1 MKIVELTIDEFD
13 EESGV
18 EFLSLVKNPATHQEW
33 MVFEDEKECNGSCQI
48 SKHLNE
54 TGEELKYLLDNSIGF
69 SMEDLTEKDM
79 TLNKEGFY
87 TINSQPNT
95 VEAGDGN
102 NNQVVRYY
110 YAVDTGLGPTLKQ
123 SSRKLCRQLVRADLV
138 YGTQDLSQLSG
149 ELTADGD
156 SFKLVPRTR
165 GTSVDLKIYKAGKYC
180 RHLFKKIVFTIP
192 PNTNVQEF
200 VSKIPKRSRTAIN
213 SRISGDGKKPTVEKQ
228 MGRGGVSEY
237 KIYMS
242 DDYEGPISLIEGL
255 VVYNTIDALFKG
267 EPECMAIS
275 EIEFDGIKGFIGVV
289 PDEKYF
295 GEDVKVL
302 NNVIRESFDSYTDYP
317 EYTTENAKRG
327 IRLNEEVGNKCATQT
342 GKIRAQQLANKEPIS
357 EETIARMYSYLSRAE
372 EYYDPSDDEA
382 CGTISVLLWGG
393 LETKDWA
400 ERKLK
405 EIREEMKEEFGCI
418 QTLINEG
425 YGEDEARNKCYVR
438 KYPDTRNYP
447 DNVLPLSEDF
457 LYENPCQEGY
467 IAYGTKIKNGRVV
480 PNCVELNHYE
490 ENNDKEMIDG
500 VIDLINQVDNIEDK
514 KKVAEEAIRNFT
526 EEGVSFD
533 INDFLMRLGLLGQM
547 SFADE
552 LKYEITS
559 VVMEPNKYIARRDD
573 YGELYY
579 CFFSEETV
587 KMMSQKFFKQD
598 RHKSFNYEHSGLK
611 LNGGYVVESWLSTDP
626 ENDKSNSMG
635 FSVNKGTWLVTL
647 KWEDKKQFE
656 EYVLNGKTTGI
667 SLEGSFLSQPIKMS
681 LETPEDIKK
690 IGEEQAKFFVDEII
704 DILKNF

>member
-33 MVFEDEKECNGSCQI
+33 MVFEDETECNGSCQI
-48 SKHLNE
+48 SKHLND
-54 TGEELKYLLDNSIGF
+54 TGEELEYLLNNSIGF

-87 TINSQPNT
+87 TINSKPNT

-102 NNQVVRYY
+102 NNEVVRYY

-138 YGTQDLSQLSG
+138 YGTNDLSDLSS
-149 ELTADGD
+149 ELTASSD

-192 PNTNVQEF
+192 PETNVQDF

-213 SRISGDGKKPTVEKQ
+213 SRISGEGKRPTVEKQ
-228 MGRGGVSEY
+228 MGRGGISEY

-275 EIEFDGIKGFIGVV
+275 EIEFDGMKGYIGVV
-289 PDEKYF
+289 PDDKYF
-295 GEDVKVL
+295 GAEVKVL
-302 NNVIRESFDSYTDYP
+302 NKVIRESFDSYTDYP
-317 EYTTENAKRG
+317 QYTTDNAKRG

-342 GKIRAQQLANKEPIS
+342 GKIRAQQLANREPIS

-393 LETKDWA
+393 METKDWA
-400 ERKLK
+400 ERKLR
-405 EIREEMKEEFGCI
+405 EIREEMKQEFGCI
-418 QTLINEG
+418 QRLIDNG
-425 YGEDEARNKCYVR
+425 YGEDEARNKCYVK
-438 KYPDTRNYP
+438 KYPDTSNYP

-457 LYENPCQEGY
+457 LSESEDL
-467 IAYGTKIKNGRVV
+467 K
-480 PNCVELNHYE
+480 HYE

-500 VIDLINQVDNIEDK
+500 VIDLINQVDNMEDK

-526 EEGVSFD
+526 EEGVMFD
-533 INDFLMRLGLLGQM
+533 INDFLMRLGLLGQL

-573 YGELYY
+573 LGELYY
-579 CFFSEETV
+579 CFFSDETV

-611 LNGGYVVESWLSTDP
+611 LNGGFVVESWIVTDP
-626 ENDKSNSMG
+626 ENDKSKTMG
-635 FSVNKGTWLVTL
+635 FSVNKGTWMVTL

-656 EYVLNGKTTGI
+656 KYILGGMTTGI

-681 LETPEDIKK
+681 LQSPEDINK

-704 DILKNF
+704 DILKNFK